1 MLAPCIECALCQQI
15 NVISQFLLNQTNKM
29 VCEDVT
35 HTSGTMLGST
45 TSGLAANGFSTGTR
59 LCDANNEGVNGEISK
74 QKYVYED

>member
-1 MLAPCIECALCQQI
+1 
-15 NVISQFLLNQTNKM
+15 M